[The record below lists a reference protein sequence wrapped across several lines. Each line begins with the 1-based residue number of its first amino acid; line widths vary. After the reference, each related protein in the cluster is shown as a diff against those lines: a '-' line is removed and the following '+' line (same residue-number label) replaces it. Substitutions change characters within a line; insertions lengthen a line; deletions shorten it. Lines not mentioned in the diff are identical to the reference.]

1 MNYMIDRDDIGEYC
15 EACHQPI
22 YVNERVIEIVLA
34 GKWFDGHQTVG
45 QLIHFACVSTN
56 SPVAGDENE

>member
-15 EACHQPI
+15 EACHQKI
-22 YVNERVIEIVLA
+22 YAGERVIEIVLA
-34 GKWFDGHQTVG
+34 GTWWDGHQSVG

-56 SPVAGDENE
+56 RPVAGDENE